1 MSNFDELHNDFL
13 KGQNKKPVDDKTKMV
28 LDIIKKIH
36 EVGENEFLADR
47 NDLDIKLGKPD
58 KVEYYNEGDMFFT
71 KKTWITPIGDIV
83 KTTMSEDDTLIPAPS
98 EKTLEE
104 KLDEA
109 VSEENYEKAAAIR
122 DEIKKQKR
130 KIKNNNIK

>member
-1 MSNFDELHNDFL
+1 MSKFDELHDDFL
-13 KGQNKKPVDDKTKMV
+13 KGRNRKPVDEKTKMV

-36 EVGENEFLADR
+36 EVGENEFLADK

-71 KKTWITPIGDIV
+71 KKTWVTPIGDIV
-83 KTTMSEDDTLIPAPS
+83 KTIMSEDDTLMPPPS
-98 EKTLEE
+98 ERTLEE
-104 KLDEA
+104 KLEEA
-109 VSEENYEKAAAIR
+109 VLEENYEKAAAIR

-130 KIKNNNIK
+130 KRKK

>member
-1 MSNFDELHNDFL
+1 MNNFDELYDDFL
-13 KGQNKKPVDDKTKMV
+13 KGHNKKPIDNKTKMV
-28 LDIIKKIH
+28 LDIIKILNS
-36 EVGENEFLADR
+36 VGDNEFLVDR

-71 KKTWITPIGDIV
+71 KKTWVTPIGDIV
-83 KTTMSEDDTLIPAPS
+83 KTIMSEDDTLMPPPS

-104 KLDEA
+104 KLEEA
-109 VSEENYEKAAAIR
+109 VLVENYEKAAAIR

-130 KIKNNNIK
+130 KRKK

>member
-1 MSNFDELHNDFL
+1 MSNFDELYDDFL
-13 KGQNKKPVDDKTKMV
+13 KGHKRKPVDDKTKMV

-71 KKTWITPIGDIV
+71 KKTWVTPIGEII
-83 KTTMSEDDTLIPAPS
+83 KTTMSEDDTLMPAPS

-122 DEIKKQKR
+122 DEIKKQK
-130 KIKNNNIK
+130 KNKKK

>member
-13 KGQNKKPVDDKTKMV
+13 KGQRKPVDEKTKMV

-71 KKTWITPIGDIV
+71 KKTWVTPIGDII
-83 KTTMSEDDTLIPAPS
+83 KTTMSEDDTLMPPPS
-98 EKTLEE
+98 QKTLEE
-104 KLDEA
+104 KLEEA
-109 VSEENYEKAAAIR
+109 VTEENYEKAAAIR

-130 KIKNNNIK
+130 KRKK

>member
-13 KGQNKKPVDDKTKMV
+13 KGQNNKPVDEKTKMV

-130 KIKNNNIK
+130 KRKK

>member
-13 KGQNKKPVDDKTKMV
+13 KGQKRKPIDEKTKMV

-36 EVGENEFLADR
+36 EVGENQFLADKT
-47 NDLDIKLGKPD
+47 DLDMKLGKPD

-71 KKTWITPIGDIV
+71 KKTWITPIGEII
-83 KTTMSEDDTLIPAPS
+83 KTTISEDDTLMPAPS

-104 KLDEA
+104 KLEEA

-130 KIKNNNIK
+130 KRKK